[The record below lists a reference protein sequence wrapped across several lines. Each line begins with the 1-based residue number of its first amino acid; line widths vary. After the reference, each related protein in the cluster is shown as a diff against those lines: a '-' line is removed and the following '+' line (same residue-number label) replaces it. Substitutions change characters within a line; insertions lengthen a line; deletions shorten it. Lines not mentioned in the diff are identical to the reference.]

1 MMQNLS
7 NDGIKN
13 LLLLELMSEGDNPNA
28 FGLSKEE
35 QNEMYSRWKE
45 NLPMREIISCVKDEN
60 KRNKIYELFEALEK

>member
-1 MMQNLS
+1 MNRTLS
-7 NDGIKN
+7 NSEIRN
-13 LLLLELMSEGDNPNA
+13 FLMLELMSENDHGND

-35 QNEMYSRWKE
+35 QNEIYSRWKE

>member
-1 MMQNLS
+1 MQNLS
-7 NDGIKN
+7 NGGIKN

-35 QNEMYSRWKE
+35 QGEIYSRWKE
-45 NLPMREIISCVKDEN
+45 KLPMREIISCVKDEN